1 MLLLVLKKP
10 GLQGGHWVFTPE
22 AGSFTDPSRSSPQ
35 IFGMAHLYM
44 SCVCKHEV
52 SKSQHG
58 WDLGHVSNQN
68 TSKRKRSGFEKEH
81 VSMLN
86 DTRTERVSDLNSKPC
101 PLAPPP
107 AWVHHA
113 DWWGVSPV
121 SVSLTTGVGTVV
133 KSKDQGTGGSKCATH
148 LSISITGC
156 VGIEIILV
164 CAGWAHFAGGRS
176 FF

>member
-81 VSMLN
+81 VSMLS

-113 DWWGVSPV
+113 GWWGFLQCQWLEQWPSLRTRERGAPSVLPTSPLASQAV
-121 SVSLTTGVGTVV
+121 WV
-133 KSKDQGTGGSKCATH
+133 
-148 LSISITGC
+148 
-156 VGIEIILV
+156 
-164 CAGWAHFAGGRS
+164 
-176 FF
+176 